1 MTTLQYVFLGVGVLA
16 VLSGIATLVVRIRT
30 FVSGC
35 AVDGT
40 VVDEKVSTQID
51 SKARSSRMSTP
62 IFEFVHDG
70 KTYRCQSTLG
80 TTKVMPRGSKVRVR
94 YLPSDPAN
102 TAEIDSVLA
111 MWGFPV
117 VALLF
122 GGIMIAASQAK

>member
-16 VLSGIATLVVRIRT
+16 ALSGIATLVLRIRT

-40 VVDEKVSTQID
+40 VIDEKVSTQID
-51 SKARSSRMSTP
+51 SKGKSSRLSTP
-62 IFEFVHDG
+62 VFEFVHDG
-70 KTYRCQSTLG
+70 KTYQCQSTLG

-117 VALLF
+117 VALVF
-122 GGIMIAASQAK
+122 GGIMIFASQAK